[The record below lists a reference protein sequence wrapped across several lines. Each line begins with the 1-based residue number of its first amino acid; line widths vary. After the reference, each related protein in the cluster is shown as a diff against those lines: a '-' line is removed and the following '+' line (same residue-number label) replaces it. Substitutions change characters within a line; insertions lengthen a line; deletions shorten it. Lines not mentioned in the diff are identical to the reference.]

1 MGCTRN
7 RSKIWG
13 EYVLAAT
20 VSLFTFLP
28 SEVLAAFASQ
38 FSLSVGEQYTDN
50 IFFEKKK
57 EHDFVTI
64 IIPTLTLLYA
74 PAGQGVP
81 TLKLDIS
88 PSGHIYARH
97 SELNDFGFNSN
108 GGANLDYVY
117 QYSPRLTFSVSNSF
131 EPQGRSRTADLPGGF
146 QTPLTPTSGIPSSV
160 QSSRRKGDN
169 FSDFT

>member
-28 SEVLAAFASQ
+28 SEALAAFTSQ
-38 FSLSVGEQYTDN
+38 FSLSVGEMHSDN

-64 IIPTLTLLYA
+64 ITPTLSLFYA
-74 PAGQGVP
+74 PAGQGTP

-88 PSGHIYARH
+88 PSGLIYARH
-97 SELNDFGFNSN
+97 SDLNNFGFTSNSN
-108 GGANLDYVY
+108 AGANL
-117 QYSPRLTFSVSNSF
+117 
-131 EPQGRSRTADLPGGF
+131 
-146 QTPLTPTSGIPSSV
+146 
-160 QSSRRKGDN
+160 
-169 FSDFT
+169 